1 MSIIEVVD
9 YSSEWASTFEKLQLR
24 ILHSLQDIETTIEH
38 VGSTSVPGLAA
49 KPIIDM
55 DIVADEG
62 LVTTIIQRLARIG
75 YRHRGN
81 LGIEGREA
89 FYAPAE
95 LPAHHLYVCEQGG
108 LALANH
114 LALRD
119 YLRTHPYAVQ
129 EYGDLKKALAQ
140 QFPRDIDAYIE
151 GKTDFIL
158 NVLEQSNFSSQS
170 LGKIQTINQSSNSAK

>member
-1 MSIIEVVD
+1 MSTIEVVD
-9 YSSEWASTFEKLQLR
+9 YSSEWASTFEKLKSR
-24 ILHSLQDIETTIEH
+24 ILSSFQGIETTIEH

-49 KPIIDM
+49 KPIIDI

-62 LVTTIIQRLARIG
+62 LIPAIIQRLARIG

-95 LPAHHLYVCEQGG
+95 LPAHHLYVCAQDG

-119 YLRTHPYAVQ
+119 YLRTHPHAIQ

-140 QFPRDIDAYIE
+140 QFPQDIDAYIE
-151 GKTDFIL
+151 GKTEFIL
-158 NVLEQSNFSSQS
+158 NVLEQSDFSSES
-170 LGKIQTINQSSNSAK
+170 LDKIQTINQSSNSAK